1 MADDG
6 QSAFAE
12 PMSMQ
17 EALDKAGS
25 LMEAKPAEPEETPLE
40 ADNQADDQG
49 ENPDVE
55 AEEVDEPEPK
65 EESDGPQVLSIDEY
79 GDVLVTFEGE
89 ETTLSDLAKGNLRQ
103 ADYSRKTAALAQE
116 RKAAEAEL
124 TKRES
129 AIAERERQLESLL
142 SESAEQEP
150 DWVKLAEDDPLGYP
164 AEVEK
169 WKRKQQSREK
179 QQKELMTRQEAAV
192 RDFAAET
199 GRIAIGLFPEWSE
212 GTNYVDGVPRR
223 KAAALSAGFTEAE
236 FMQAHDHRLSVLLEK
251 AARFDEIQAK
261 GEQKS
266 VQGGQDDSQGT
277 KGSKARPKPR

>member
-1 MADDG
+1 MLFR
-6 QSAFAE
+6 S
-12 PMSMQ
+12 
-17 EALDKAGS
+17 
-25 LMEAKPAEPEETPLE
+25 
-40 ADNQADDQG
+40 
-49 ENPDVE
+49 
-55 AEEVDEPEPK
+55 
-65 EESDGPQVLSIDEY
+65 
-79 GDVLVTFEGE
+79 

-142 SESAEQEP
+142 SETVEQEP

-179 QQKELMTRQEAAV
+179 QQKELMIRQEAAV

-251 AARFDEIQAK
+251 AARFDELQAK

-266 VQGGQDDSQGT
+266 VAAAKMIAKAPKVLKPGQSRGDADPVAERRVAITNKFKRGT
-277 KGSKARPKPR
+277 TTEELRKLLGR